1 MPSFVMTWPRRRG
14 VRLSPLLFAL
24 PCVNVAGGGSGDRV
38 VDVAGIDGAGGGCR
52 RRVVR
57 RRGGGAGGLSTCCR
71 RGGYRQGERRV
82 VRRRGEWRVVC
93 RPVVDVGGIIDE
105 AGGDAGGD
113 GGGRRRGRWRLVVTW
128 RGPTPAAARS
138 STWQA
143 LTGRAAAV
151 DRVVDGLALVG
162 RLSTG
167 WGVVVVVGRR
177 DGCVILLGHSQQF
190 CQL

>member
-82 VRRRGEWRVVC
+82 VRRRGERRVVC
-93 RPVVDVGGIIDE
+93 RPAVDVGGIDRASGGWFVDVASGGWSVDLLSTWGASSTRRAVMRAVMVVGVDG
-105 AGGDAGGD
+105 AGG
-113 GGGRRRGRWRLVVTW
+113 
-128 RGPTPAAARS
+128 
-138 STWQA
+138 
-143 LTGRAAAV
+143 
-151 DRVVDGLALVG
+151 
-162 RLSTG
+162 G
-167 WGVVVVVGRR
+167 W
-177 DGCVILLGHSQQF
+177 L
-190 CQL
+190 